1 MGVTMRTVTR
11 AAALAAAALATVGM
25 LGACSSSGSSDS
37 SAPAPAAST
46 SGANVLPPVIV
57 EPGQT
62 TASASVGNFIVFN
75 IPADDVAGTTID
87 TDQPEIL
94 EVTQAKQEGDA
105 LFNPGAKALAAGTA
119 VVTITFP
126 DSSTTDVTVTVT
138 E

>member
-1 MGVTMRTVTR
+1 MRTVTR
-11 AAALAAAALATVGM
+11 AAALAAAALATIGM

-37 SAPAPAAST
+37 SAPAPAASA